1 MWSYRISRHRAT
13 AMCCK
18 NVLADLTGKG
28 VVSSEHLVR
37 VEMDKL
43 MDVARCQIMEE

>member
-43 MDVARCQIMEE
+43 MDVVRCQIMEE